1 MTEDLFTAAASAA
14 NTQKRSN
21 VPEMSVSELAFS
33 LKRTL
38 EETYGRVRVRGEL
51 SGLKLASSGHLYG
64 DLKDEDSCINIVCW
78 KTTVGRLSVR
88 PEDGLDVVITG
99 KMTSYP
105 KNSRYQLVI
114 ESMELAGEGALL
126 KMLEDRRKKLA
137 AEGLFDADRKK
148 ALPYLPGV
156 IGVITSPT
164 GAVIR
169 DIIHRISERFPR
181 HVLVWP
187 VAVQGTGAAEQIAAA
202 IRGFNAIDGKALP
215 RPDLLIVAR
224 GGGSLE
230 DLMAFNEEIV
240 VRAAAESKIPLISAV
255 GHETDTTL
263 VDYAADLRAPTPT
276 GAAERAVPVRLD
288 LLSTVRVQ
296 EQRVENAMSRRLS
309 ELSGRLDTLR
319 AKLGDPTRVLDIK
332 AQHLD
337 NLSDKLL
344 HSFERGLARKSQA
357 LAPLILRHPRSLID
371 EKVQMLGNVFSKLQH
386 SYESGIAKK
395 AHRLAPLAPRHPG
408 SLIEEKARHLDIVDK
423 GLIRAGSTLLKD
435 PQKHLDHAARML
447 ESLSFKKV
455 LERGYAVVRGVN
467 GQLISTASDAAK
479 EAELTIEF
487 KENGQLKVH
496 KS

>member
-1 MTEDLFTAAASAA
+1 MTEDLFSAAAATA
-14 NTQKRSN
+14 KRSN
-21 VPEMSVSELAFS
+21 VPEMSVSELAYS
-33 LKRTL
+33 LKKTL
-38 EETYGRVRVRGEL
+38 EDTFGRVRVRGEL

-64 DLKDEDSCINIVCW
+64 DIKDVDSVINIVCW

-114 ESMELAGEGALL
+114 ESMELAGEGAIL
-126 KMLEDRRKKLA
+126 KMLEERRKKLA
-137 AEGLFDADRKK
+137 AEGLFDDARKK
-148 ALPYLPGV
+148 PIPYLPHV
-156 IGVITSPT
+156 IGVVTSPT

-187 VAVQGTGAAEQIAAA
+187 VAVQGVGAADQIAAG
-202 IRGFNAIDGKALP
+202 IRGFNALDGKSIP
-215 RPDLLIVAR
+215 KPDLLIVAR

-240 VRAAAESKIPLISAV
+240 VRAAAESDIPLISAV

-263 VDYAADLRAPTPT
+263 IDFAADLRAPTPT

-288 LLSTVRVQ
+288 LLSTVRAH
-296 EQRVENAMSRRLS
+296 EQRMQHATARRLS
-309 ELSGRLDTLR
+309 ELSARLDTLR
-319 AKLGDPTRVLDIK
+319 ARLGDPMRGIDVK

-337 NLSDKLL
+337 NLADKLL
-344 HSFERGLARKSQA
+344 HGFERGLARKSQT
-357 LAPLILRHPRSLID
+357 LAPL
-371 EKVQMLGNVFSKLQH
+371 V
-386 SYESGIAKK
+386 
-395 AHRLAPLAPRHPG
+395 PRHPE
-408 SLIEEKARHLDIVDK
+408 SLIAEKARHLS
-423 GLIRAGSTLLKD
+423 LIAQNLQRAGANLLKD
-435 PQKHLDHAARML
+435 PAKHLDHTVRML

-455 LERGYAVVRGVN
+455 LERGYAVVRAADGRVV
-467 GQLISTASDAAK
+467 STEPAASA
-479 EAELTIEF
+479 EASLTIEF
-487 KENGQLKVH
+487 KDNGRLKVH

>member
-1 MTEDLFTAAASAA
+1 MTEDLFSAA
-14 NTQKRSN
+14 NATKRSN

-64 DLKDEDSCINIVCW
+64 DLKDADSCINIVCW
-78 KTTVGRLSVR
+78 KTTMGRLSLR
-88 PEDGLDVVITG
+88 PEDGFDVVITG

-105 KNSRYQLVI
+105 KNSRYQLQI

-137 AEGLFDADRKK
+137 AEGLFDENRKK
-148 ALPYLPGV
+148 ALPYLPQV
-156 IGVITSPT
+156 IGVVTSPT

-187 VAVQGTGAAEQIAAA
+187 VAVQGTGAADQIAGA
-202 IRGFNAIDGKALP
+202 IRGFNALDGKTMP

-240 VRAAAESKIPLISAV
+240 VRAAAESRIPLISAV

-263 VDYAADLRAPTPT
+263 IDYAADLRAPTPT

-288 LLSTVRVQ
+288 LVSTVRAH
-296 EQRVENAMSRRLS
+296 EQRIGHAVGRRIS
-309 ELSGRLDTLR
+309 ELGGRLDTLR
-319 AKLGDPTRVLDIK
+319 AKLGDPMRVLDIK
-332 AQHLD
+332 TQHLD
-337 NLSDKLL
+337 SLSDKLL
-344 HSFERGLARKSQA
+344 HSFERGLARKAQA
-357 LAPLILRHPRSLID
+357 LAPLLPRHPRALLS
-371 EKVQMLGNVFSKLQH
+371 EKNQQLGNITDKLVHAYERNLSRRAH
-386 SYESGIAKK
+386 S
-395 AHRLAPLAPRHPG
+395 LAGLTLRTPTALV
-408 SLIEEKARHLDIVDK
+408 EEKARHL
-423 GLIRAGSTLLKD
+423 GLMDQNLRRAGGNLLKD
-435 PQKHLDHAARML
+435 PEKHLQHAARML
-447 ESLSFKKV
+447 DSLSFKKV
-455 LERGYAVVRGVN
+455 LERGYAVVRGAD
-467 GQLISTASDAAK
+467 GSLISTAQDAEK
-479 EAELTIEF
+479 EPVLTLEF
-487 KENGQLKVH
+487 KENGRLQVR

>member
-1 MTEDLFTAAASAA
+1 MTEDLFTSAASA
-14 NTQKRSN
+14 KRSN

-64 DLKDEDSCINIVCW
+64 DLKDEESVINIVCW
-78 KTTVGRLSVR
+78 KGTMGKLSIR
-88 PEDGLDVVITG
+88 PADGLDVVITG

-137 AEGLFDADRKK
+137 AEGLFDENRKK
-148 ALPYLPGV
+148 PLPFLPDV
-156 IGVITSPT
+156 IGVVTSPT

-169 DIIHRISERFPR
+169 DIMHRISERFPR
-181 HVLVWP
+181 HLLLWP

-202 IRGFNAIDGKALP
+202 IHGFNALDGKTVP

-263 VDYAADLRAPTPT
+263 IDYASDLRAPTPT
-276 GAAERAVPVRLD
+276 GAAERAVPVRLE
-288 LLSTVRVQ
+288 LLAGVRDDA
-296 EQRVENAMSRRLS
+296 QRLTRGMERKLS
-309 ELSGRLDTLR
+309 ELSSKLETLR
-319 AKLGDPTRVLDIK
+319 AKLGDPTRLLDIK
-332 AQHLD
+332 AQNLD

-344 HSFERGLARKSQA
+344 HGFEKTIAQKSQS
-357 LAPLILRHPRSLID
+357 LAPLVPRHPRSLIE
-371 EKVQMLGNVFSKLQH
+371 EKG
-386 SYESGIAKK
+386 
-395 AHRLAPLAPRHPG
+395 RHLTLVSG
-408 SLIEEKARHLDIVDK
+408 SLQKTGA
-423 GLIRAGSTLLKD
+423 TLLKD
-435 PQKHLDHAARML
+435 PQKHLDHTVRML

-455 LERGYAVVRGVN
+455 LERGFAVVRDEKGRVV
-467 GQLISTASDAAK
+467 STEQEAAK
-479 EAELTIEF
+479 NDVLTIEF
-487 KENGQLKVH
+487 KDEGRLKVH
-496 KS
+496 KG

>member
-1 MTEDLFTAAASAA
+1 MTEDLFTTAA
-14 NTQKRSN
+14 NTVKRTN

-64 DLKDEDSCINIVCW
+64 DVKDADSNINIVCW
-78 KTTVGRLSVR
+78 KGTMGKLSIR

-99 KMTSYP
+99 KMTSFP

-137 AEGLFDADRKK
+137 AEGLFDDARKK
-148 ALPYLPGV
+148 PIPFLPDV
-156 IGVITSPT
+156 IGVVTSPT

-181 HVLVWP
+181 HILVWP
-187 VAVQGTGAAEQIAAA
+187 VAVQGENAAVQIADA
-202 IRGFNAIDGKALP
+202 IHGFNAMKN
-215 RPDLLIVAR
+215 RPDLIIVAR

-240 VRAAAESKIPLISAV
+240 VRAAAESQIPLISAV

-263 VDYAADLRAPTPT
+263 IDYAADLRSPTPT
-276 GAAERAVPVRLD
+276 GAAERSVPVRLE
-288 LLSTVRVQ
+288 LLSFVR
-296 EQRVENAMSRRLS
+296 ESGNRLGHGIARRLN
-309 ELSGRLDTLR
+309 ELSSRLETLR
-319 AKLGDPTRVLDIK
+319 AKLGDPTKVIDLK

-337 NLSDKLL
+337 NLSGKLL
-344 HSFERGLARKSQA
+344 HGFEKTVARKSQS
-357 LAPLILRHPRSLID
+357 LAPLI
-371 EKVQMLGNVFSKLQH
+371 
-386 SYESGIAKK
+386 
-395 AHRLAPLAPRHPG
+395 PRHPKFF
-408 SLIEEKARHLDIVDK
+408 LEEKARHI
-423 GLIRAGSTLLKD
+423 GLVGQSLQRIGDNLLKD
-435 PQKHLDHAARML
+435 PQKHLNHTVRML

-455 LERGYAVVRGVN
+455 LERGYAVVRAQDGRV
-467 GQLISTASDAAK
+467 LATAQ
-479 EAELTIEF
+479 EAEMAGEF
-487 KENGQLKVH
+487 VIQFKDDKRVKARKG
-496 KS
+496 

>member
-1 MTEDLFTAAASAA
+1 MTEDLFTAA
-14 NTQKRSN
+14 NTPKRSN

-88 PEDGLDVVITG
+88 PQDGLDVVITG

-137 AEGLFDADRKK
+137 AEGLFDENRKK
-148 ALPYLPGV
+148 PLPYLPQV
-156 IGVITSPT
+156 IGVVTSPT

-187 VAVQGTGAAEQIAAA
+187 VAVQGAGAAEQIAAA
-202 IRGFNAIDGKALP
+202 IRGFNALDGKTLP

-230 DLMAFNEEIV
+230 DLMAFNEESV
-240 VRAAAESKIPLISAV
+240 VRAATSAS
-255 GHETDTTL
+255 
-263 VDYAADLRAPTPT
+263 RASSASWP
-276 GAAERAVPVRLD
+276 
-288 LLSTVRVQ
+288 
-296 EQRVENAMSRRLS
+296 
-309 ELSGRLDTLR
+309 
-319 AKLGDPTRVLDIK
+319 
-332 AQHLD
+332 
-337 NLSDKLL
+337 
-344 HSFERGLARKSQA
+344 
-357 LAPLILRHPRSLID
+357 
-371 EKVQMLGNVFSKLQH
+371 
-386 SYESGIAKK
+386 
-395 AHRLAPLAPRHPG
+395 
-408 SLIEEKARHLDIVDK
+408 
-423 GLIRAGSTLLKD
+423 
-435 PQKHLDHAARML
+435 
-447 ESLSFKKV
+447 
-455 LERGYAVVRGVN
+455 AVVCSPKNSVAVSG
-467 GQLISTASDAAK
+467 SWCASSRITVLHAGRSSAMPSSRSITSAK
-479 EAELTIEF
+479 HRWWLTTTTSASSASFRASITW
-487 KENGQLKVH
+487 H
-496 KS
+496 SR